1 MVNIRIK
8 RAKIHFCDEEINAAT
23 EVIKSG
29 RYVKGPNVKGFE
41 QEFANF
47 VGSKHAVAVQSGTA
61 ALIAALLAAGIK
73 HGDEVITTAHT
84 FMATGNAILIAGGKP
99 VFADVED
106 DSMNIDPAQ
115 IKKAVTTKTK
125 AIMPVHLYGQT
136 VDMDPILE
144 LADEKNLKVI
154 EDAAQAVGAKY
165 KGDSCGTFGDIGC
178 FSFYPTKNITT
189 GEGGMLTTNND
200 GVAEKAKALKAH
212 GIVSTAFERE
222 RKERPWLRQAEVA
235 GYNFRLCD
243 VLAAI
248 GVAQMKK
255 VDRMNDERRA
265 IAKKYDRAFAGIDAL
280 DLPVEAEKCRHVYQM
295 YTVKVGKQ
303 IDRQAFVGKLRESG
317 VQASVH
323 FDPPVHLQ
331 PYYRKTGWK
340 KSELR
345 VTESVAEK
353 IVTLPIYAGMG
364 REQSDCVVSAV
375 ENALKA

>member
-1 MVNIRIK
+1 MPAVKVPLCVPSIGE
-8 RAKIHFCDEEINAAT
+8 EEISEVSAVLRSGWLAHGPKNAEFEKLFSEYT
-23 EVIKSG
+23 EV
-29 RYVKGPNVKGFE
+29 
-41 QEFANF
+41 
-47 VGSKHAVAVQSGTA
+47 KHAIAMNSCTSALQVSIQALGLKGEIIVPSFTFVASA
-61 ALIAALLAAGIK
+61 
-73 HGDEVITTAHT
+73 
-84 FMATGNAILIAGGKP
+84 NAIVTAGCTP
-99 VFADVED
+99 RFADIDYGTCNVSPQAVEKA
-106 DSMNIDPAQ
+106 IG
-115 IKKAVTTKTK
+115 KKTV
-125 AIMPVHLYGQT
+125 AIMPVHFAGQACA
-136 VDMDPILE
+136 MDEIME
-144 LADEKNLKVI
+144 MAETHGLAVI
-154 EDAAQAVGAKY
+154 EDSAEAIGAEC
-165 KGDSCGTFGDIGC
+165 SCKKTGSFGSAGC

-331 PYYRKTGWK
+331 PYYRNAGWK